1 MDSSAVQSVEDAQL
15 TQQQNIPHSL
25 HLHHNDNGTC
35 QNQSHKLG
43 ADPNACNN
51 NNNNN
56 NNNHV
61 NGVEVEV
68 VVQPVNLSPVAQ
80 SPSTKKGYGL
90 KKWKRIKRPTSNKD
104 IAAAAAA
111 EDYCKVL
118 KRGLSGSTTPITSL
132 HLSSAEINQ
141 NTGDSGGPSNV
152 FNNVPGLTAVECGFT
167 ASASSL
173 DSRFAFGAAA
183 TDSENSQEW
192 SSKSSTAASAPKLR
206 LGSPAGLGPAQ
217 ENNRMKNLVAK
228 NLGNSNQ
235 RDQLGKTVAESTK
248 KHRGERIKIDK
259 ENSPSSMESDSRSSN
274 FVFMQGVSSATSN
287 GKQGGRPMNCN
298 GENSND
304 AYTSEQQFSEEVQT
318 AYRNENVTENE
329 ELSQDG
335 LDSSWKAKKGK
346 SENHRGLPVHD
357 PLVESILA
365 LQSVQEALE
374 KEVHKFGEIGREP
387 VSLHA
392 NSGNTSAPVDSIF
405 SEISEP
411 SLSDQ
416 LASKTFGENDLS
428 TLENQVLTLTHKV
441 ESLESSL
448 EEAKVVL
455 ELKDIR
461 IVELEA
467 SINSSKP
474 PKEESGSTAELQ
486 LEKLKEME
494 LEFEGLLRQKFEAE
508 IEYLALMR
516 AVEKLSV
523 AAIDQKRLFEEQKSL
538 VGEQVHV
545 LRQLRDVENKDTV
558 LKKRAEKL
566 EKYCGDILGTEE
578 ILKMQT
584 RVCKVTFCFF
594 VQLTLL
600 VLVFWLVVLQLY
612 PHSGV
617 VVPT

>member
-1 MDSSAVQSVEDAQL
+1 MDSPALQSVEDVQL
-15 TQQQNIPHSL
+15 TQQQNIAHSL
-25 HLHHNDNGTC
+25 HLHHKDNGTC
-35 QNQSHKLG
+35 PNQSHKLG
-43 ADPNACNN
+43 VDPNACNN
-51 NNNNN
+51 NNND
-56 NNNHV
+56 NNNHHV
-61 NGVEVEV
+61 NGVEV
-68 VVQPVNLSPVAQ
+68 VVQPVNSSPVAQ

-90 KKWKRIKRPTSNKD
+90 KKWRRIKRPTSNKD
-104 IAAAAAA
+104 IAAAA
-111 EDYCKVL
+111 EDYSKAL

-132 HLSSAEINQ
+132 HLSSDEIDQ
-141 NTGDSGGPSNV
+141 NTEDSGGPSNV
-152 FNNVPGLTAVECGFT
+152 FNNVPGLTAVDCGFT

-183 TDSENSQEW
+183 TGSENSPEW
-192 SSKSSTAASAPKLR
+192 SSNSKSSTAASAPKLR
-206 LGSPAGLGPAQ
+206 HGSPAVLGSAQ
-217 ENNRMKNLVAK
+217 ENNRMKNLLAK

-235 RDQLGKTVAESTK
+235 RVQLGKAVAESTK
-248 KHRGERIKIDK
+248 KHRGEGIKIEE
-259 ENSPSSMESDSRSSN
+259 ENSPSSMESDSRSSY

-287 GKQGGRPMNCN
+287 GKQGGRSVNCN
-298 GENSND
+298 GENSNE
-304 AYTSEQQFSEEVQT
+304 AYTSEQQLSEEVQT

-346 SENHRGLPVHD
+346 SENHRGLPAHD

-374 KEVHKFGEIGREP
+374 KEVNKFGEIGREP

-405 SEISEP
+405 SEICEP

-416 LASKTFGENDLS
+416 LASKKIGENDLS
-428 TLENQVLTLTHKV
+428 TLENQVLTLTHKI

-467 SINSSKP
+467 TINSSKS
-474 PKEESGSTAELQ
+474 PKEESGRTAELQ

-494 LEFEGLLRQKFEAE
+494 LEFEGLFRQKFEAE

-516 AVEKLSV
+516 AVEKLRVSV
-523 AAIDQKRLFEEQKSL
+523 IDQKRLFEERKSL

-558 LKKRAEKL
+558 LKKQAEKL

-594 VQLTLL
+594 IQLTLL

-612 PHSGV
+612 PDSGV